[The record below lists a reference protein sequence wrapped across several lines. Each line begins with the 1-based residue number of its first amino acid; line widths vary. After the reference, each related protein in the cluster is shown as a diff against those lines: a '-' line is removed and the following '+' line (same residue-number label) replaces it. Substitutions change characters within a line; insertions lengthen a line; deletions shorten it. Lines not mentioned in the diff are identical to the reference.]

1 MTTVLA
7 ADYPSFLQVLWT
19 MLMFFVF
26 VAWIWVLISVF
37 TDLFRRHDH
46 GGGFKAIWAVFLI
59 FLPFLGVLIYLIAY
73 GHGMAERNV
82 KQVADA
88 QKQYDAYIKSV
99 AGPSGAAGEI
109 AHAKELLDAGTISQA
124 EFDQIKAK
132 ALSS

>member
-1 MTTVLA
+1 MPTLIA

-19 MLMFFVF
+19 MLMFFLF

-37 TDLFRRHDH
+37 MDLFRRHDH
-46 GGGFKAIWAVFLI
+46 GGWFKAIWALFLI
-59 FLPFLGVLIYLIAY
+59 FIPFFGVLVYLIAY

-82 KQVADA
+82 KEVTEA

-99 AGPSGAAGEI
+99 AGSGGSAAEI
-109 AHAKELLDAGTISQA
+109 AHAKELLDAGTITQA

-132 ALSS
+132 ALAS